1 MSVVLVTGGSSGI
14 GLATV
19 RRLAAA
25 GHQVF
30 SASRHPE
37 RAAPPAGVTPVAAD
51 VGDAESGRAAIRSV
65 VSAAGRLDV
74 LVNNAGTG
82 GPGALEEI
90 PDQRAHE
97 IFEVNLFGPMRL
109 AAAAVPVMRAA
120 GGGRIINV
128 TSGND
133 TVPAPFSGWYSASKA
148 ALASA
153 STVLDAE
160 VHEFGIFV
168 TVVAPGL
175 FRTPMA
181 ERLADRRDV
190 SGSRYAAA
198 LAALPARAAAS
209 LEHAGDPDEVARAI
223 EACIAAGDPP
233 ARIVVGA
240 DAEEMIKMVRDAS
253 PDDLARILREYVA
266 GLAP

>member
-14 GLATV
+14 GRATV

-25 GHQVF
+25 GHQVY
-30 SASRHPE
+30 SGSRNPE
-37 RAAPPAGVTPVAAD
+37 RAGQLAGVRPVVVD

-74 LVNNAGTG
+74 LINNAGTG

-133 TVPAPFSGWYSASKA
+133 TVPAPFGGWYSASKA

-160 VHEFGIFV
+160 VHGFGIFV

-181 ERLADRRDV
+181 ERLADRPDV
-190 SGSRYAAA
+190 ADSQYAAA

-223 EACIAAGDPP
+223 EECIAAADPP

-253 PDDLARILREYVA
+253 PDELARVLREYVA
-266 GLAP
+266 DLAP